1 MSEPLK
7 FATIFKMA
15 KGIKLSQDETK
26 QITKFLSTG
35 KSTCFIAKQFKR
47 NHRTTKKFIE
57 KGGIIRKKASKFKPK
72 ALSTAKVRK
81 LKFALIKN
89 PNITSKTIFNEDG
102 IPDIPKTTRNVYLR
116 KLGTVKNVVASHS
129 LTKLHRQKRMDWTV
143 RYIKQDFS
151 KVL

>member
-26 QITKFLSTG
+26 QITKLLSTG

-57 KGGIIRKKASKFKPK
+57 KGGIIQKLQNLNQMLFLLHKF
-72 ALSTAKVRK
+72 
-81 LKFALIKN
+81 I
-89 PNITSKTIFNEDG
+89 NEICTD
-102 IPDIPKTTRNVYLR
+102 
-116 KLGTVKNVVASHS
+116 
-129 LTKLHRQKRMDWTV
+129 
-143 RYIKQDFS
+143 
-151 KVL
+151 

>member
-47 NHRTTKKFIE
+47 NHRTTKNSLKKVASSGRKLQNLNQKLFLLQKFI
-57 KGGIIRKKASKFKPK
+57 
-72 ALSTAKVRK
+72 
-81 LKFALIKN
+81 N
-89 PNITSKTIFNEDG
+89 
-102 IPDIPKTTRNVYLR
+102 
-116 KLGTVKNVVASHS
+116 
-129 LTKLHRQKRMDWTV
+129 
-143 RYIKQDFS
+143 
-151 KVL
+151 